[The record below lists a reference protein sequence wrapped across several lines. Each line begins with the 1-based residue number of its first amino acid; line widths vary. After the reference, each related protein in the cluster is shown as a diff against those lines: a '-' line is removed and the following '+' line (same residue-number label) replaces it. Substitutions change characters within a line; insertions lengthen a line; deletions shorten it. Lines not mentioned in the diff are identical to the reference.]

1 MIYSRM
7 VLYWRIPYRHSDKTL
22 LSSCLVSGSVHHSSL
37 SSDILGLGYKDL
49 RTDTYIHSLRERERE
64 NKNCWVGWL
73 CIYVWLYIIYIV
85 HMPVNVIYIL
95 YIFLFIFMHV
105 PTYAHSWHRH
115 PTYTASFSI
124 CIPNNRPIYT
134 KRLRILPG
142 TEAAAAEPMAEALMT
157 ESHCVQTWH
166 AKTTRRIGIAR
177 CMRLT
182 ILRIEKFIR
191 NRTSWLDFEVLPK
204 KVQERYHV
212 FMCILYLNFMY
223 IEIRHT
229 FRFPKTKMFLGGA
242 PNSKGA
248 NPGRYQWP
256 TAQTWFR
263 SRDSPDF
270 SWQWSLLRRNSQKRT
285 IKHCKSVVKPTKF
298 YMYVCILHVDVILY
312 T

>member
-1 MIYSRM
+1 MF
-7 VLYWRIPYRHSDKTL
+7 
-22 LSSCLVSGSVHHSSL
+22 
-37 SSDILGLGYKDL
+37 
-49 RTDTYIHSLRERERE
+49 SLRVRSPLFTFQWHLGTGIQGFENGHMYTFIERGE

-73 CIYVWLYIIYIV
+73 CIYVCIYIYCTFACKCHIYIYTYFYLYLSTSQ
-85 HMPVNVIYIL
+85 HMPNNSTDTQHIQPVSVFVY
-95 YIFLFIFMHV
+95 
-105 PTYAHSWHRH
+105 PTLVQ
-115 PTYTASFSI
+115 YTQNASESSQVL
-124 CIPNNRPIYT
+124 RPLQPS
-134 KRLRILPG
+134 RWQRRWWLR
-142 TEAAAAEPMAEALMT
+142 AA
-157 ESHCVQTWH
+157 
-166 AKTTRRIGIAR
+166 

-182 ILRIEKFIR
+182 ILSIERLIR

-212 FMCILYLNFMY
+212 FMYIQYLNFMY

-229 FRFPKTKMFLGGA
+229 FRFPQTKMFLGGA

-285 IKHCKSVVKPTKF
+285 IKHCKSVVKPTWF
-298 YMYVCILHVDVILY
+298 YMYVCILHIDVILY

>member
-1 MIYSRM
+1 MFSLWVRSPLFTFQWHLGTGIQGFENGHIYTF
-7 VLYWRIPYRHSDKTL
+7 I
-22 LSSCLVSGSVHHSSL
+22 
-37 SSDILGLGYKDL
+37 
-49 RTDTYIHSLRERERE
+49 ERERE
-64 NKNCWVGWL
+64 GEQKLLSRVIMYL
-73 CIYVWLYIIYIV
+73 CVIIYNIYCTYACKCNIYIIYI
-85 HMPVNVIYIL
+85 
-95 YIFLFIFMHV
+95 FLLIFMYV